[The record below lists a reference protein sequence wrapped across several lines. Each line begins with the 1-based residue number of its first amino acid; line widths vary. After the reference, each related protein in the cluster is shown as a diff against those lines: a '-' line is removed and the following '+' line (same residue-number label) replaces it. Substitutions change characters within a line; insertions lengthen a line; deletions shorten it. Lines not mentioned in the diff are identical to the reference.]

1 MNCFCFT
8 VFQCRCIILLFI
20 VLPGWSKAGKTL
32 YARESRSV
40 VWTGTSIYLFLSIW
54 LYYPFPNFPNFL
66 ISSSML
72 HLSFSSWFFGLF
84 PSLIKQVLSLNN
96 VWFRNSLCWP
106 IYVINSVDKTRLS
119 CNIPKGC
126 STTVSLKPYSFKFII
141 DIMIDGEWVDKEHFM
156 DAPLLNY
163 THIII

>member
-1 MNCFCFT
+1 MILIFETLRNLQSVSKVFFITIVLFFLTQNMNCFCFT

-20 VLPGWSKAGKTL
+20 VLPGWPKAGKTL

-66 ISSSML
+66 IFSSML

-84 PSLIKQVLSLNN
+84 PSLINTS
-96 VWFRNSLCWP
+96 
-106 IYVINSVDKTRLS
+106 SVS
-119 CNIPKGC
+119 QQCQI
-126 STTVSLKPYSFKFII
+126 
-141 DIMIDGEWVDKEHFM
+141 
-156 DAPLLNY
+156 
-163 THIII
+163 